1 MEQIT
6 LTKEGLKEIIAK
18 EVRNAIKGEKP
29 ISSGAI
35 FSKVRINNDDLEE
48 INKKLNFAKDL
59 SLGRLRKL
67 NHPIPLKK
75 YQHGFESIHQ
85 KAYVQDVH
93 DHIRKLT
100 LSIFGVT
107 LNSDL
112 SESEYNLAAKIYRD
126 IKNYYLYIYEKR
138 VSELTIDD
146 FE

>member
-6 LTKEGLKEIIAK
+6 LTKEELKEIIAK

-67 NHPIPLKK
+67 NHPIPLK
-75 YQHGFESIHQ
+75 SISMASNQ
-85 KAYVQDVH
+85 FIK
-93 DHIRKLT
+93 KLMYKM
-100 LSIFGVT
+100 FM
-107 LNSDL
+107 
-112 SESEYNLAAKIYRD
+112 
-126 IKNYYLYIYEKR
+126 
-138 VSELTIDD
+138 TIL
-146 FE
+146 EN

>member
-6 LTKEGLKEIIAK
+6 LTKEELKEIIAK
-18 EVRNAIKGEKP
+18 EVREAINGKKP
-29 ISSGAI
+29 ISSGSI

-48 INKKLNFAKDL
+48 INKKLNFVKDL

-85 KAYVQDVH
+85 KAYVQD
-93 DHIRKLT
+93 HIRKLT

-112 SESEYNLAAKIYRD
+112 SESEYNLAAKVYRE

>member
-1 MEQIT
+1 MIRSHADT
-6 LTKEGLKEIIAK
+6 FLAK

-75 YQHGFESIHQ
+75 YQ
-85 KAYVQDVH
+85 
-93 DHIRKLT
+93 
-100 LSIFGVT
+100 
-107 LNSDL
+107 
-112 SESEYNLAAKIYRD
+112 
-126 IKNYYLYIYEKR
+126 
-138 VSELTIDD
+138 
-146 FE
+146 

>member
-6 LTKEGLKEIIAK
+6 LTKEELKEIIAK

-35 FSKVRINNDDLEE
+35 FSKVR

-112 SESEYNLAAKIYRD
+112 SESEYNLAAKVYRE

>member
-6 LTKEGLKEIIAK
+6 LTKEELKEIIAK

-67 NHPIPLKK
+67 NHP
-75 YQHGFESIHQ
+75 IHQ

>member
-6 LTKEGLKEIIAK
+6 LTKEELKEIIAK

-75 YQHGFESIHQ
+75 VSAWLRI
-85 KAYVQDVH
+85 
-93 DHIRKLT
+93 
-100 LSIFGVT
+100 
-107 LNSDL
+107 NSSKSL
-112 SESEYNLAAKIYRD
+112 CTRCSWPY
-126 IKNYYLYIYEKR
+126 
-138 VSELTIDD
+138 
-146 FE
+146 

>member
-6 LTKEGLKEIIAK
+6 LTKEELKEIIAK

-35 FSKVRINNDDLEE
+35 FSKVRINNDDLE
-48 INKKLNFAKDL
+48 
-59 SLGRLRKL
+59 G
-67 NHPIPLKK
+67 
-75 YQHGFESIHQ
+75 
-85 KAYVQDVH
+85 
-93 DHIRKLT
+93 
-100 LSIFGVT
+100 
-107 LNSDL
+107 
-112 SESEYNLAAKIYRD
+112 ESEYNLAAKVYRE

>member
-1 MEQIT
+1 
-6 LTKEGLKEIIAK
+6 
-18 EVRNAIKGEKP
+18 
-29 ISSGAI
+29 
-35 FSKVRINNDDLEE
+35 
-48 INKKLNFAKDL
+48 
-59 SLGRLRKL
+59 
-67 NHPIPLKK
+67 
-75 YQHGFESIHQ
+75 IHQ

-112 SESEYNLAAKIYRD
+112 SESEYNLAAKVYRE

>member
-6 LTKEGLKEIIAK
+6 LTKEELKEIIAK

-48 INKKLNFAKDL
+48 I
-59 SLGRLRKL
+59 
-67 NHPIPLKK
+67 
-75 YQHGFESIHQ
+75 
-85 KAYVQDVH
+85 
-93 DHIRKLT
+93 
-100 LSIFGVT
+100 
-107 LNSDL
+107 
-112 SESEYNLAAKIYRD
+112 
-126 IKNYYLYIYEKR
+126 KNYYLYIYEKR

>member
-6 LTKEGLKEIIAK
+6 LTKEELKEIIAK

-75 YQHGFESIHQ
+75 NISMASNQFI
-85 KAYVQDVH
+85 K
-93 DHIRKLT
+93 KLMYKM
-100 LSIFGVT
+100 FM
-107 LNSDL
+107 
-112 SESEYNLAAKIYRD
+112 
-126 IKNYYLYIYEKR
+126 
-138 VSELTIDD
+138 TIL
-146 FE
+146 EN